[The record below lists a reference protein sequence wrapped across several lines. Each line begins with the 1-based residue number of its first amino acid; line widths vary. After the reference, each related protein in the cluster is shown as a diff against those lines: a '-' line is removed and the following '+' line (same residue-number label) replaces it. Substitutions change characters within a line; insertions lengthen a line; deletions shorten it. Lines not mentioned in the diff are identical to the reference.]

1 VSDAATKTTLANIE
15 ALLVGERA
23 NPREALEAAYQLGRL
38 DGMME
43 MALLAE
49 KTVNEIAKAVA

>member
-1 VSDAATKTTLANIE
+1 MDAATKNTLANIE

-23 NPREALEAAYQLGRL
+23 NPHEALEAAYQLGRL

-49 KTVNEIAKAVA
+49 KSVGEIAKAVA